1 MNIYT
6 QLCGLA
12 IMATILFFYRR
23 QPTMGLSSER
33 HFRTTI
39 YAILGCVLLDIAS
52 CYFIVHSNRFSETV
66 VFLICK
72 LYLLSLQVVSFS
84 VLFYTIADVFE
95 YYGSKHEKMLG
106 NLYQL
111 VCVIGMIITV
121 YLPIYTYY
129 DGVKLYSYGPATTA
143 TYIFASFYIFTTIIS
158 TVVLKHHIK
167 PKKTYMLLLW
177 MAIWS
182 VAAIVQFLNPK
193 ILIVSYASCIGALIM
208 YFELENPQG
217 SLSRRTGHF
226 SSAVI
231 RDYFDFLYQTRK
243 SFSVMMIS
251 FRTVADSANENKLLR
266 TTISKLSEFL
276 FTVDTAKVF
285 DTAEGYFV
293 LVFENM
299 DFVEST
305 KFRINTYFQS
315 IQDNPDVSNAIT
327 LLRPFYTIVPNSNI
341 SSNADELLLLLSN
354 FIPSDRNKLSGNEV
368 IVNNEI
374 MATVR
379 HGKVVE
385 KMVVEAME
393 TDRIEVH
400 YQPIFDIAN
409 NKFTTAEAL
418 VRIRLGDDSLIYPDE
433 FIPIVEA
440 SGRIIP
446 LSDTIYRKAL
456 SFLKSYHI
464 ERLGIEH
471 IELNLSVKQG
481 ENPLFVTRFLEMLT
495 EYNIPAE
502 FVNLE
507 ITETNSIHSQES
519 LFENMKKLEEVGLS
533 FSLDDFG
540 SGSSNLNYIIDMPV
554 AIVKLDKHLTDE
566 YFVNQKAKAIVKTVI
581 EMAHSMGIKI
591 IAEGIETAESLEEMK
606 SLGVDY
612 IQGFYFSRPLPEHE
626 FLKFIQQHNL

>member
-1 MNIYT
+1 
-6 QLCGLA
+6 
-12 IMATILFFYRR
+12 
-23 QPTMGLSSER
+23 
-33 HFRTTI
+33 
-39 YAILGCVLLDIAS
+39 
-52 CYFIVHSNRFSETV
+52 
-66 VFLICK
+66 
-72 LYLLSLQVVSFS
+72 
-84 VLFYTIADVFE
+84 
-95 YYGSKHEKMLG
+95 MLG
-106 NLYQL
+106 TLYQV
-111 VCVIGMIITV
+111 VCVIGMIITM
-121 YLPIYTYY
+121 YLPIQIYY
-129 DGVKLYSYGPATTA
+129 DGVKLYSYGPATIA
-143 TYIFASFYIFTTIIS
+143 TYIFVSFYIFTTGIS
-158 TVVLKHHIK
+158 TVVLRHHIK
-167 PKKTYMLLLW
+167 QKKSNMLLIW

-182 VAAIVQFLNPK
+182 VSAIIQFLDPK
-193 ILIVSYASCIGALIM
+193 VLIVSYASCIGALIM
-208 YFELENPQG
+208 YFELENPQS

-231 RDYFDFLYQTRK
+231 RDYFDYLYQSRK

-276 FTVDTAKVF
+276 FTVDTAKIF

-327 LLRPFYTIVPNSNI
+327 LLSPFYTIVPDSNI
-341 SSNADELLLLLSN
+341 SSNADELILLLTG
-354 FIPSDRNKLSGNEV
+354 FIPNDRNKLTGNEV
-368 IVNNEI
+368 IVNDEI

-379 HGKVVE
+379 HSKAVE

-393 TDRIEVH
+393 NDRIEVH
-400 YQPIFDIAN
+400 
-409 NKFTTAEAL
+409 TAEAL

-464 ERLGIEH
+464 DRLGVEH
-471 IELNLSVKQG
+471 VELNLSVKQG
-481 ENPLFVTRFLEMLT
+481 ENPLFVNRFLEMLK
-495 EYNIPAE
+495 EYNISAE
-502 FVNLE
+502 FINLE
-507 ITETNSIHSQES
+507 ITETNSIHSQEN
-519 LFENMKKLEEVGLS
+519 LFANMKKLEEEGLS

-554 AIVKLDKHLTDE
+554 VIVKLDKHLTDE
-566 YFVNQKAKAIVKTVI
+566 YFINPKAKAIVKTVI

-591 IAEGIETAESLEEMK
+591 IAEGIETSDSLEEMK
-606 SLGVDY
+606 TLGVDY

>member
-1 MNIYT
+1 
-6 QLCGLA
+6 
-12 IMATILFFYRR
+12 
-23 QPTMGLSSER
+23 
-33 HFRTTI
+33 
-39 YAILGCVLLDIAS
+39 
-52 CYFIVHSNRFSETV
+52 
-66 VFLICK
+66 
-72 LYLLSLQVVSFS
+72 
-84 VLFYTIADVFE
+84 
-95 YYGSKHEKMLG
+95 
-106 NLYQL
+106 
-111 VCVIGMIITV
+111 
-121 YLPIYTYY
+121 
-129 DGVKLYSYGPATTA
+129 
-143 TYIFASFYIFTTIIS
+143 
-158 TVVLKHHIK
+158 
-167 PKKTYMLLLW
+167 MLLLW

-495 EYNIPAE
+495 DYNIPAE